1 MMNLQDAHPAFCGS
15 NRWVLELQGGCGKRR
30 EMWRKDW
37 MRACKLDFSLDSII
51 YKLLTLKLD
60 KPLCCSI
67 PLKQQRGEY
76 VCVLG
81 GAGGVN

>member
-1 MMNLQDAHPAFCGS
+1 
-15 NRWVLELQGGCGKRR
+15 
-30 EMWRKDW
+30 

-81 GAGGVN
+81 GGGGSQLEGNEVNELYDM